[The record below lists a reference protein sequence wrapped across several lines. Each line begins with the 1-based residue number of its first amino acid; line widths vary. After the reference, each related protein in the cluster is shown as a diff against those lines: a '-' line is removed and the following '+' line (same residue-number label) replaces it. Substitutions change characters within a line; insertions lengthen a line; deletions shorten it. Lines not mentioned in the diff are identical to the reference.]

1 MQTDR
6 LPFLTETGP
15 GRIISARLSGDT
27 IYAQGSAAASL
38 FYIQSGRI
46 KLTVTSELGKEAI
59 VAVLG
64 PGQFFGEAAL
74 DDQDVYSSAAAA
86 LEDCIILSIAK
97 PAMVAALRANA
108 ELATVFTKHLLRRSA
123 RIEEDLVDQLFNSSE
138 RRLARL
144 LLRLA
149 EYDAEGRPNVVPV
162 TLTHEA
168 LAEMI
173 GATRSRVSHFM
184 AKFRKLGYIS
194 YSGSNGGKIEVH
206 HSLLNA
212 MLSDKQNLNEG

>member
-1 MQTDR
+1 MQTDI
-6 LPFLTETGP
+6 LPFLAETGP
-15 GRIISARLSGDT
+15 GRTISARLTGDT
-27 IYAQGSAAASL
+27 IYVQGSKASSL

-64 PGQFFGEAAL
+64 AGQFFGEAAL
-74 DDQDVYSSAAAA
+74 DDEEIHSSAAAT
-86 LEDCIILSIAK
+86 LEDSIILNISK
-97 PAMVAALRANA
+97 PIMTAALRANGDLA
-108 ELATVFTKHLLRRSA
+108 EVFTRHLLNRSA

-149 EYDAEGRPNVVPV
+149 EYGTEGRPNVVPV
-162 TLTHEA
+162 TLTHEE

-194 YSGSNGGKIEVH
+194 YNGTNSGKIEVH
-206 HSLLNA
+206 HTLLSM
-212 MLSDKQNLNEG
+212 MLSDKQNISE